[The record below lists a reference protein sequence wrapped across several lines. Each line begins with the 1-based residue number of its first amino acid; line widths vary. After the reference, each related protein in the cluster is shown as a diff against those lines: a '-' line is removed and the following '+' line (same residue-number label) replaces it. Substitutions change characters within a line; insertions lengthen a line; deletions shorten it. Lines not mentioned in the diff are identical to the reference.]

1 MTVNTRKPMDRN
13 DFNVASCNIGGT
25 AQVGVTEVLS
35 GADYIPDS
43 NFEAIRGFGVGG
55 STIIP

>member
-1 MTVNTRKPMDRN
+1 MTVNARMQTDRN
-13 DFNVASCNIGGT
+13 DFNVASCNIRRT

-55 STIIP
+55 LTTIP